1 MTYIDINSTVVKF
14 PRSATGTPTSIKF
27 QNQTT
32 KVSFEMG
39 VVNTSVLS
47 TAYEFDLSPVIA
59 QFETGQY
66 DYWIMDNA
74 VPKAPRVFDSS
85 SVLDCGIVQFDDFDG
100 SSQQYHTEV
109 SMIQYNPS

>member
-32 KVSFEMG
+32 KVSFESAI
-39 VVNTSVLS
+39 VNTSILS
-47 TAYEFDLSPVIA
+47 TVYEFDLSPVIA

-66 DYWIMDNA
+66 DYWIMD
-74 VPKAPRVFDSS
+74 SS
-85 SVLDCGIVQFDDFDG
+85 SVLDCGIVQFDNFDD

>member
-1 MTYIDINSTVVKF
+1 MTYIDINSTAVKF

-47 TAYEFDLSPVIA
+47 TAYEFDLSPVISR
-59 QFETGQY
+59 FETGQY
-66 DYWIMDNA
+66 DYWIMD
-74 VPKAPRVFDSS
+74 SS
-85 SVLDCGIVQFDDFDG
+85 SVLGCGIVQFDDFDG

-109 SMIQYNPS
+109 SMIQYQPD